1 MGMNVDVST
10 QTPDFESEVVTMTRE
25 AALQHFSTWPWRKHL
40 DRQQEMEAAG
50 EEACPPSMGFGTTD
64 RNVFIANVRPGVFD
78 LYIHFS
84 RTSRR
89 FGLFTK
95 KEDLDWD
102 IPGANAEFAA
112 RFIETIF
119 VDDDDDFIA
128 FANSN
133 STGAY

>member
-1 MGMNVDVST
+1 MAMNVDVST
-10 QTPDFESEVVTMTRE
+10 QTPDFESAVVNMSKGE
-25 AALQHFSTWPWRKHL
+25 ALEHFSKWPWQKHL

-64 RNVFIANVRPGVFD
+64 RNVFLFNVSPGVFN
-78 LYIHFS
+78 LHVSFS

-102 IPGANAEFAA
+102 VPDATAELAA
-112 RFIETIF
+112 RFIEAIYG
-119 VDDDDDFIA
+119 DDDEAFIA

>member
-1 MGMNVDVST
+1 MGMRVDVST
-10 QTPDFESEVVTMTRE
+10 QTPDFESAVVNMSKEE
-25 AALQHFSTWPWRKHL
+25 ALEHFSKWPWQKHL

-50 EEACPPSMGFGTTD
+50 EEACPPNMGFGTTD
-64 RNVFIANVRPGVFD
+64 RNVFLMNVGPGAFD
-78 LYIHFS
+78 LHISYF
-84 RTSRR
+84 RTRKR

-102 IPGANAEFAA
+102 VPGATAELAA
-112 RFIETIF
+112 RFIEA
-119 VDDDDDFIA
+119 VSGDDDEAFIA